1 LPAPVDPAAAPRWL
15 ARAAGIVALGGVFLL
30 LVGAKAAL
38 GDHPAVEPRVFLI
51 AWLASLPLSAALA
64 LAAAAVRRARVR
76 AYERRWG
83 FLPRAGRKDPA
94 PSGRTTLFRLEYGG
108 RRGRVCL
115 MVARW
120 DLTHSG
126 WQRRRV
132 VEHAWIEGDD
142 AVELG
147 EERARLSALA
157 ERLEEEVD
165 DARLAATGP
174 RLLAEELA
182 TDPSWAP

>member
-132 VEHAWIEGDD
+132 VEHA
-142 AVELG
+142 